1 MFFNF
6 ILFFAADLF
15 IIGQKGLEGLE
26 GQQIKPAASEQDV
39 QPGVKIQGAKL
50 MLI

>member
-1 MFFNF
+1 MFYNF

-15 IIGQKGLEGLE
+15 IIGQKGLE